1 MHNIYFPFNNSFTAI
16 TWSSCYYYPP
26 SQHPILKQPI
36 AKMLSAIPSGI
47 GNKFQQNGFL
57 NSKFGSAYIES
68 SCCRKIIR
76 PFTLPGKLY
85 VTFKVVE
92 MWGNKGMMKD
102 NAIKSSQPTLSCL
115 FFPLLTGLSG
125 TDNFLI

>member
-1 MHNIYFPFNNSFTAI
+1 MKK
-16 TWSSCYYYPP
+16 C
-26 SQHPILKQPI
+26 KE
-36 AKMLSAIPSGI
+36 KGC
-47 GNKFQQNGFL
+47 K

-92 MWGNKGMMKD
+92 AWGNNGRIRD
-102 NAIKSSQPTLSCL
+102 SSIIQSQPTLSCL
-115 FFPLLTGLSG
+115 FLPLLNGLSS
-125 TDNFLI
+125 DDILF